1 MSAEITRS
9 GSGDAA
15 TQLDR
20 SPPDGR
26 AAPSIDYRSSGRKV
40 QSRTAKAREGLR
52 SDEVSVRVRPAVAVE
67 LPRLADFLDL
77 VEVHVPD
84 DQLLVVGA
92 AQVADELAPRI
103 DEVALAVE
111 VVVAVVLLDADAVD
125 RPDEVA

>member
-40 QSRTAKAREGLR
+40 QSSSGRGRERLR
-52 SDEVSVRVRPAVAVE
+52 RDEVSIRVGSAVAVE
-67 LPRLADFLDL
+67 LPRLADLLDL

-92 AQVADELAPRI
+92 AQVADELAARI
-103 DEVALAVE
+103 DKVALTVE
-111 VVVAVVLLDADAVD
+111 VVVAVVLLDADA
-125 RPDEVA
+125 